1 MAPPPFSDPYL
12 FTTPHGSV
20 FRCPC
25 CGDYEVRF
33 RGAVASV
40 NRLELGELYE
50 TVEAARDAADA
61 PFGWQLR
68 ARTARQTTTLALR
81 NDDVAELAD
90 LLGGAVAMLALDALL
105 TETLGLHLTATI

>member
-1 MAPPPFSDPYL
+1 MTPLPFSDPYL

-33 RGAVASV
+33 RDAALTV

-50 TVEAARDAADA
+50 TVGAACEVAGEDWRLWA
-61 PFGWQLR
+61 Q
-68 ARTARQTTTLALR
+68 TARQSTAFSLR
-81 NDDVAELAD
+81 GDDAEELAD

-105 TETLGLHLTATI
+105 AETLGLHLTATI